1 MRIPAPNWVKP
12 SPRAPRTTSTSP
24 PRSAVIAKPTSATP
38 LHSFAALPLTARQH
52 LLVDLASLVE
62 IAMEG

>member
-1 MRIPAPNWVKP
+1 
-12 SPRAPRTTSTSP
+12 
-24 PRSAVIAKPTSATP
+24 VIAKPTSATP